1 MRSLLFTI
9 VAVTLTAGP
18 AAAQEKK
25 IVVRWFGQSYFQV
38 VSTAGTRIVFD
49 PHAITSYPRAVVP
62 ADLVLISHPH
72 QDHNQIDVIENKER
86 AKVQVGVKQM
96 GRKQEWNVVDE
107 KFKDVT
113 VRSVPLFHDKSQGME
128 RGKNSAFVL
137 EIDGLKFVHLGD
149 LGHELTDG
157 QLRAIGPVDVL
168 FIPVGGT
175 YTINGSDA
183 KKVVEQ
189 LKPKRYIFPMHYGTK
204 DFDDLVGPDEFLDEQ
219 KNVQQVK
226 TNEVQ
231 IDPSAKPDKP
241 IIVIMGWK
249 KPE

>member
-1 MRSLLFTI
+1 MRAFAFALAAI
-9 VAVTLTAGP
+9 ALTASS
-18 AAAQEKK
+18 ASAQDKK

-49 PHAITSYPRAVVP
+49 PHSIVSYPRAVTP
-62 ADLVLISHPH
+62 ADLVLITHPH

-86 AKVQVGVKQM
+86 AKVLVGVKQM
-96 GRKQEWNVVDE
+96 GRKQEWNLIDE
-107 KFKDVT
+107 KFKDLT
-113 VRSVPLFHDKSQGME
+113 VRSVPLFHDKAQGME
-128 RGKNSAFVL
+128 RGKNSAFVV

-149 LGHELTDG
+149 LGHELTDA
-157 QLRAIGPVDVL
+157 QIRAIGPLDVL

-175 YTINGSDA
+175 YTINGGDA
-183 KKVVEQ
+183 KKVVAQ

-204 DFDDLVGPDEFLDEQ
+204 DFDELVGPEEFLDEQ
-219 KNVQQVK
+219 KNIQQIK

-231 IDPSAKPDKP
+231 IDPNAKPEQP